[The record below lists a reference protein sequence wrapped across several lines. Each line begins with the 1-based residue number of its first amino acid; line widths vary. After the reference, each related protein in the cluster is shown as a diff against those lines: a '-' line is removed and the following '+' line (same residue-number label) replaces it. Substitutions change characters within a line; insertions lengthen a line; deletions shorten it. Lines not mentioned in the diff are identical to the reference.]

1 MRQEHFNYNIW
12 ALCAGNPQVQHF
24 PCKQWLVHTV
34 QALGGKGVRKCT
46 TLSVEE
52 KVQFPELPERAEEL
66 EGLDAVHLLLGKFTW
81 KINDCY

>member
-1 MRQEHFNYNIW
+1 
-12 ALCAGNPQVQHF
+12 
-24 PCKQWLVHTV
+24 VHTV